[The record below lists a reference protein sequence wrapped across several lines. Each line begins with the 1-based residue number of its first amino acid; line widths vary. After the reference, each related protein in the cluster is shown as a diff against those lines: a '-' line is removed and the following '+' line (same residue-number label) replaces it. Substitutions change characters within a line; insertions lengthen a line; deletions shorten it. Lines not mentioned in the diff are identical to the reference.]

1 MSLILI
7 IQMCIAALTA
17 TAIYTIV
24 GAIPGA
30 DETATLAPVTLVLI
44 LAGAHPAVVL
54 AFFIA
59 AIIACKL
66 IDAVPVS
73 VAGIPAGVMSTPLV
87 PHALVLKS
95 EGKTDISIQKIAA
108 GAVVGTIVSIP
119 ISLILASAI
128 VPFADVIKNSSGL
141 IFFVGSLF
149 LALLSQNKI
158 VSLISIFPMALLIQ
172 GMRTLYTATGAVPEG
187 KTVFIS
193 IFLAITIGPAMLSLL
208 ELLNPNLRKSKQV
221 NEKQIITLSEN
232 QKMKGYPNPFKI
244 LSKKEIG
251 LSALASSIG
260 SFLFILSP
268 VGLTVFLG
276 ELVASK
282 EKNPIKKAGVALS
295 AMEALAQGTYIS
307 GTLIPLL
314 AIGLPLSPMAIG
326 PANPLFNAPPVLT
339 IENNLHHLLSYP
351 EFVIATLIGAII
363 ATIVTFYIAVK
374 FSRQI
379 SIIVFK
385 YIPHESLIALFMAL
399 VLLLAYMDGG
409 MMNIVGVFIIGL
421 FSGALRRAGVSYGV
435 MFMTLY
441 AAPWILT
448 KLF

>member
-7 IQMCIAALTA
+7 IQMCIAALAA

-24 GAIPGA
+24 GAVPGA

-44 LAGAHPAVVL
+44 LAGLHPAVVL

-87 PHALVLKS
+87 PHALVLKA

-149 LALLSQNKI
+149 LALLSQNKL

-208 ELLNPNLRKSKQV
+208 ELLNPSLRKSKQV
-221 NEKQIITLSEN
+221 NKKQVITLSAN

-244 LSKKEIG
+244 LSKKEMG
-251 LSALASSIG
+251 LSALASAIG

-326 PANPLFNAPPVLT
+326 PANPLFNAPPVFTL
-339 IENNLHHLLSYP
+339 ENNLHHLLSYP
-351 EFVIATLIGAII
+351 EFVTATLIGAII
-363 ATIVTFYIAVK
+363 ATIVTFYIAVR

-409 MMNIVGVFIIGL
+409 MTNIVGVFVIGL
-421 FSGALRRAGVSYGV
+421 FSGALHRAGVSYGV

>member
-7 IQMCIAALTA
+7 IQMCIAALAA

-44 LAGAHPAVVL
+44 LAGIHPAVVL

-87 PHALVLKS
+87 PHALVLKA

-221 NEKQIITLSEN
+221 NEKQVITLSAN

-244 LSKKEIG
+244 LSKKI
-251 LSALASSIG
+251 
-260 SFLFILSP
+260 FC
-268 VGLTVFLG
+268 
-276 ELVASK
+276 
-282 EKNPIKKAGVALS
+282 
-295 AMEALAQGTYIS
+295 
-307 GTLIPLL
+307 
-314 AIGLPLSPMAIG
+314 
-326 PANPLFNAPPVLT
+326 
-339 IENNLHHLLSYP
+339 
-351 EFVIATLIGAII
+351 
-363 ATIVTFYIAVK
+363 
-374 FSRQI
+374 
-379 SIIVFK
+379 
-385 YIPHESLIALFMAL
+385 
-399 VLLLAYMDGG
+399 
-409 MMNIVGVFIIGL
+409 
-421 FSGALRRAGVSYGV
+421 
-435 MFMTLY
+435 
-441 AAPWILT
+441 
-448 KLF
+448 